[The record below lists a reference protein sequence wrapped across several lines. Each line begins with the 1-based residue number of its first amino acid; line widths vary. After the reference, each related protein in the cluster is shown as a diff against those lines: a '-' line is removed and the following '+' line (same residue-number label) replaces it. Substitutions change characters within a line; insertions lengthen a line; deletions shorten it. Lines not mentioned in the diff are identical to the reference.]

1 MTRRPPRPT
10 RADTLFPYTTLFRSE
25 RGERARHHL
34 AQRSHVPRIKAGS
47 SFIRRDVEKSLLQ
60 YGAAIDAVV
69 DPEQCASRD
78 RFIGQD
84 GPGDDSA
91 STEARQGCGVVT
103 DDLSMCGGLEFPP
116 ANLRPSDHEHIIGI
130 GRANGIERFRGVAV
144 ARSEEHTSELQSL
157 MRISY

>member
-1 MTRRPPRPT
+1 MDSCIVIFVKQKTAYEMRISDWSFRRAFSRPARIALILLEARW
-10 RADTLFPYTTLFRSE
+10 RAGGE

-84 GPGDDSA
+84 GP
-91 STEARQGCGVVT
+91 
-103 DDLSMCGGLEFPP
+103 
-116 ANLRPSDHEHIIGI
+116 
-130 GRANGIERFRGVAV
+130 
-144 ARSEEHTSELQSL
+144 RSEEHTSELQSL
-157 MRISY
+157 MRT

>member
-1 MTRRPPRPT
+1 MIRRPPRST
-10 RADTLFPYTTLFRSE
+10 LTYTLFPYTTLFRS

-91 STEARQGCGVVT
+91 STEADRKGT
-103 DDLSMCGGLEFPP
+103 RLNS
-116 ANLRPSDHEHIIGI
+116 SH
-130 GRANGIERFRGVAV
+130 
-144 ARSEEHTSELQSL
+144 
-157 MRISY
+157 